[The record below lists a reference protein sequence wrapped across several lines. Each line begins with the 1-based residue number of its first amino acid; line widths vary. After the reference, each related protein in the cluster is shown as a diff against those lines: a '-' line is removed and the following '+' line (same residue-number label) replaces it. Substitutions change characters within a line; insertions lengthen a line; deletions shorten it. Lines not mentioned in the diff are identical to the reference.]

1 MQMFYNNFVADT
13 LANKRFPSKK
23 IQSINT
29 NFEMLIFLFFVLN
42 TTIGLKT
49 LLRKP
54 RAVDV
59 GSVLIENNTDAI
71 LKVHIESNV
80 IVSAF
85 QATEVSV
92 RNRTSSHG
100 IGFTQ
105 DGFTTIRPRG
115 QKVVKF
121 TIPSMDGNSLV
132 KCSIFTTEMVKI
144 VDSETLENTHS
155 YKLEKLGDGFI
166 LEPLGKLSYYLAM
179 SNIVF
184 I

>member
-1 MQMFYNNFVADT
+1 
-13 LANKRFPSKK
+13 
-23 IQSINT
+23 
-29 NFEMLIFLFFVLN
+29 MLIFLFFVVLN

-59 GSVLIENNTDAI
+59 GGVLIENDTDEI
-71 LKVHIESNV
+71 LKVHIESNLV
-80 IVSAF
+80 VSAF
-85 QATEVSV
+85 QATEVSGK
-92 RNRTSSHG
+92 NRTSSHG

-132 KCSIFTTEMVKI
+132 KCSMFTTEMVKI
-144 VDSETLENTHS
+144 VDSETLENTNG

-166 LEPLGKLSYYLAM
+166 LEPLGKLS
-179 SNIVF
+179 
-184 I
+184 